1 MGVTK
6 IIKENGLRLG
16 KFGPSDESKGP
27 YSITVRYDHSHMIK
41 TKWFNKNRNNSE
53 QNQEAQQPSDLRFDG
68 LNRKH
73 TV

>member
-1 MGVTK
+1 
-6 IIKENGLRLG
+6 
-16 KFGPSDESKGP
+16 
-27 YSITVRYDHSHMIK
+27 MIK